1 MVRALVGYAVLAV
14 VGIIA
19 LKLLFGVLSIAWSLL
34 WVALWLAALG
44 FVFYLILKIISPQTA
59 RRVKDTIRGEAGS
72 RRSPA
77 GAG

>member
-1 MVRALVGYAVLAV
+1 MVRALVGYSVLAV

-44 FVFYLILKIISPQTA
+44 FVFYLILKIISPKTA
-59 RRVKDTIRGEAGS
+59 RRVKETIRGES
-72 RRSPA
+72 K
-77 GAG
+77 

>member
-44 FVFYLILKIISPQTA
+44 FVFYLILRIISPQTA
-59 RRVKDTIRGEAGS
+59 RRVKDTIRGES
-72 RRSPA
+72 K
-77 GAG
+77 

>member
-1 MVRALVGYAVLAV
+1 MVRALVGYSVLAV

-44 FVFYLILKIISPQTA
+44 L
-59 RRVKDTIRGEAGS
+59 RRWGS
-72 RRSPA
+72 CST
-77 GAG
+77 

>member
-1 MVRALVGYAVLAV
+1 MARALVGYAVLAV

-44 FVFYLILKIISPQTA
+44 FVFYLILKIISPETA
-59 RRVKDTIRGEAGS
+59 RRVKDKIRGES
-72 RRSPA
+72 K
-77 GAG
+77 

>member
-59 RRVKDTIRGEAGS
+59 RRVKDTIRGES
-72 RRSPA
+72 K
-77 GAG
+77 

>member
-1 MVRALVGYAVLAV
+1 MVRALVGYSVLAV

-44 FVFYLILKIISPQTA
+44 FVFYLILKIISPKTA
-59 RRVKDTIRGEAGS
+59 ARVKETIRGES
-72 RRSPA
+72 K
-77 GAG
+77 